1 MIDELKARLT
11 ALGMDEQMATK
22 AIAAMAEFA
31 KTKAPSSFHSA
42 IDDVLA
48 GKKPDLGPLGGMLG
62 GLSGLF
68 GGK

>member
-11 ALGMDEQMATK
+11 ALGMDEEMANK
-22 AIAAMAEFA
+22 AIVTVADFA
-31 KTKAPSSFHSA
+31 KTKVPQQFHSA
-42 IDDVLA
+42 IDDVMA
-48 GKKPDLGPLGGMLG
+48 GNKPDLGVLGGMLG

>member
-11 ALGMDEQMATK
+11 ALGMDQEMAGK
-22 AIAAMAEFA
+22 AIATMADFA
-31 KTKAPSSFHSA
+31 KTKVPSVFHST

-62 GLSGLF
+62 GLSGFF
-68 GGK
+68 GK

>member
-11 ALGMDEQMATK
+11 SLGMDGEMATK
-22 AIAAMAEFA
+22 AIATMADFA
-31 KTKAPSSFHSA
+31 KTKVPAPFHSA

-48 GKKPDLGPLGGMLG
+48 GKEPDLGPLGGLLG